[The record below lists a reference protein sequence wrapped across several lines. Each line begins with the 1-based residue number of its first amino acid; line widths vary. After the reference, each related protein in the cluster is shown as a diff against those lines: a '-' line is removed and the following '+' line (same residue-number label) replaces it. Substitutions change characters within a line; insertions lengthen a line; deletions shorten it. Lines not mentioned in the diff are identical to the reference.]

1 MGPRRR
7 QDGLRVLNPRITVS
21 AVDYHAA
28 GEPFRIISG
37 GVPPIH
43 GDTVLDKRLY
53 AMENLDHI
61 RELVINEP
69 RGHADMYGC
78 FVTEP
83 DDRDADFGAVFFHN
97 AGYSTACGHG
107 TIALAVWALESGL
120 VSVAEPETLITID
133 VPSGRLEAFAAVEDG
148 RVESVRFRNVPS
160 FVYEEGLPVETSMGQ
175 VAADIAFGGAFYACV
190 DAKELDLGLEAANLS
205 DFIGLGREIKN
216 AINDAH
222 EISHPLEPRLRDIY
236 GTIFFAEKEGVGPL
250 RQRNVTVFADGE
262 VDRSPCGSGTSARLA
277 LLDNAGRLLRGDTL
291 THESIIGT
299 EFGGRVVGERR
310 VGEFYA
316 VITEVEGSAYL
327 TGYHQFV
334 LHTDD
339 PLGTGFLLR

>member
-1 MGPRRR
+1 MNT
-7 QDGLRVLNPRITVS
+7 QIAVS
-21 AVDYHAA
+21 AVDYHTA

-37 GVPPIH
+37 GVPAIH

-120 VSVAEPETLITID
+120 VNMAEPETGITID
-133 VPSGRLEAFAAVEDG
+133 VPSGRLEAVAAVKDG

-160 FVYEEGLPVETSMGQ
+160 FVYAERLPIETSVGP
-175 VAADIAFGGAFYACV
+175 VNADIAFGGAFYACV
-190 DAKELDLGLEAANLS
+190 DVQEVDLELEAANLAN
-205 DFIGLGREIKN
+205 FIGLGREIKN
-216 AINDAH
+216 SINDAH
-222 EISHPLEPRLRDIY
+222 EISHPLEPRLRDVY
-236 GTIFFAEKEGVGPL
+236 GTIFFAEEEGGGP

-277 LLDNAGRLLRGDTL
+277 LLDNSGRLLRGDAL
-291 THESIIGT
+291 SHESIIGT
-299 EFGGRVVGERR
+299 EFRGRVVGEMR
-310 VGEFYA
+310 VGEFDA

-327 TGYHQFV
+327 TGYHQLV
-334 LHTDD
+334 LRRDD